1 MGQCASTQKQTRWH
15 ICKKFHRRWPFCLE
29 LNQNLVEQ
37 VVASGS
43 VEHGDGGAGV
53 RGADPHGGGQV
64 SRGVRHS
71 ARQAQGGP
79 GDSGDGRKEAN
90 NDQIVFQ
97 ITTPKEELMSWQT
110 RVFETAKKK
119 ASLNFSS
126 LGLMRSYKR

>member
-53 RGADPHGGGQV
+53 RGSHPQGGNQV
-64 SRGVRHS
+64 GGRLRHPS
-71 ARQAQGGP
+71 RQAPRRP
-79 GDSGDGRKEAN
+79 GEDVLFD
-90 NDQIVFQ
+90 
-97 ITTPKEELMSWQT
+97 
-110 RVFETAKKK
+110 
-119 ASLNFSS
+119 
-126 LGLMRSYKR
+126 